1 MFCIIR
7 KFSHIFFKK
16 NEIKK
21 LKNELNIIKN
31 QLQEIQQNNIF
42 LVESIKQLM
51 NSKINCVNN
60 PLYFIKNCNIY

>member
-16 NEIKK
+16 NKIKK

-42 LVESIKQLM
+42 
-51 NSKINCVNN
+51 
-60 PLYFIKNCNIY
+60 